1 MQEPVIKIDHLKKR
15 IGERVLFD
23 DLNVSIQKGE
33 MVAITGKSGS
43 GKTTLLNILGL
54 LDREFQGHVALYHE
68 NEALN
73 LKNAD
78 NIRRLYLGYLFQNFA
93 LIDDESVEDNL
104 KLALKYTR
112 LSSKEKTIAIEQS
125 LMDVGLLNLGKRKVY
140 ELSGGEQQ
148 RVAVARLI
156 LKPSTI
162 ILADEPTGSLDRE
175 NRDSILNL
183 LKKLQLQGKTVII
196 VTHDVDVADFC
207 DRKINISLI

>member
-1 MQEPVIKIDHLKKR
+1 MIKIDHLKKR

-73 LKNAD
+73 LKNTD

-104 KLALKYTR
+104 KLALKYTQ

-207 DRKINISLI
+207 DRKINISSI

>member
-73 LKNAD
+73 LKNTD

-104 KLALKYTR
+104 KLALKYTQ

-207 DRKINISLI
+207 DRKINISSI